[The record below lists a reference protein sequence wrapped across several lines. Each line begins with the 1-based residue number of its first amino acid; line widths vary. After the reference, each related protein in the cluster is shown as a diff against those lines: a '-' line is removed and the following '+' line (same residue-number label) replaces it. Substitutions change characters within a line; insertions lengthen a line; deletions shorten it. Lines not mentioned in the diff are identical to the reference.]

1 MQLWFTTHLFILDE
15 HLVPSYVSIN
25 FSPLLMVYLQWNSSI
40 YINSFISGLKS
51 LSSKLDNCIFRF
63 YNNWLLTQN

>member
-15 HLVPSYVSIN
+15 HLVPFYVSIN
-25 FSPLLMVYLQWNSSI
+25 FSPLLMVYLQWNYSI

-51 LSSKLDNCIFRF
+51 LYSKLDNCIFRF
-63 YNNWLLTQN
+63 YNNWLLIQN